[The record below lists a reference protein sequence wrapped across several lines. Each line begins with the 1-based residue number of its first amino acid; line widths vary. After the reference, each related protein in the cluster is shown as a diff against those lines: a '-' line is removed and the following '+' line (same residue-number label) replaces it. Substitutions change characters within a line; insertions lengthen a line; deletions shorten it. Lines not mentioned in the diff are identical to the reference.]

1 MGNFT
6 LGLDLGTNS
15 IGWALIDFDDNQQP
29 QSLIACGSR
38 IFQEAVEAKTG
49 TPKNHA
55 RRAARAARK
64 LVARRK
70 QRRTKLLNLL
80 VHHGLLPQN
89 ETERNKCLTLNNR
102 LPDEETAHIKLA
114 LRNLALSEIERTN
127 LRLTLQNNDP
137 YQLRKRGL
145 DKKLEPFAFGRALY
159 HLAHRRGF
167 QSNRKAASDEDGKVK
182 TAISALRAEM
192 QGHTLGAFLADQPT
206 QRRRYTDRSM
216 YAEEFEQLWCKQATF
231 APEQLTQALKV
242 AIHNSIFF
250 QRPLKSQKHL
260 VGKCTFEPTRKRAA
274 KAILLAQR
282 FRILQDVN
290 HLAVKN
296 PITREFRPLTQD
308 ERNKLAEALDKQKSM
323 IWGAVRKVI
332 GWNKKDSLHEGET
345 FNLEEGKKDKL
356 LGNRTACDLRGAL
369 GDRWDALTAQQ
380 QDDLV
385 TDLLTIDNTDGFLKR
400 MKTHWRFDDATA
412 EAIAKI
418 ELEPGYA
425 RLSTKAMRAILPH
438 LEKGLNYQL
447 STFMAY
453 SACPDEKKK
462 TILDL
467 ITAKQMKFDKACE
480 LVDWKEKTSYQNND
494 KLGLPP
500 NVRNPVVQKALYET
514 RKVVNAIVRK
524 YGKPSIIRVEMARD
538 MKLTS
543 SQKETVHTQN
553 KLNEEANKHAAQ
565 KLFEI
570 GLISSPDT
578 VLAKPDDLIKYR
590 LWEECNGICPYT
602 GKPISMGSLFNPE
615 IDVEHIIPLNV
626 SLNNSFAN
634 KTLCYDFFNRQIK
647 RNKTPFECLSGNE
660 EQYLEVLQRV
670 EKFRKI
676 KIVTVKKVNG
686 KTIKSTHE
694 AANPKIKLFERK
706 EAKVDEFVSR
716 QLNDTRYICREVKD
730 FLLQLGI
737 EVEVSKGGATAMLR
751 SRWKLN
757 TLLSPDGSNEKNR
770 ADHRHHAIDA
780 VVIALTNRSLFH
792 KLSRLSAQSL
802 SFDKSRFDVPPPWD
816 GFYDDVYEKIDKV
829 IVSHAPA
836 RKISGALHEDTAYG
850 HFKEEVADPKTGKVS
865 IEDRFVYRKPL
876 ATLTANE
883 VGKIRDAKVR
893 DLVETRLAQFGN
905 NSKTAFGD
913 PNNPLLHADGKT
925 PIRTVRLVTNFN
937 KATTHAIQKGQG
949 RDYKFFK
956 YGNNHHVEIIEHVET
971 GKRKGVFVTA
981 MEAARRARGVG
992 NTEKSDIVQR
1002 NHGEEW
1008 KFVMSLA
1015 VNDLVSIQ
1023 ETDQER
1029 IMRVQLLMRQMAIS
1043 FLEIKKPP
1051 RWMTNYPDTKRKH
1064 ICLSAGK

>member
-29 QSLIACGSR
+29 QQLIACGSR

-55 RRAARAARK
+55 RRSARAARK

-80 VHHGLLPQN
+80 VRHGLLPQD
-89 ETERNKCLTLNNR
+89 EAERNTLLLDNQANN
-102 LPDEETAHIKLA
+102 
-114 LRNLALSEIERTN
+114 
-127 LRLTLQNNDP
+127 P

-145 DKKLEPFAFGRALY
+145 DEKLEPFAFGRALY

-167 QSNRKAASDEDGKVK
+167 QSNRKTASDEDGKVK
-182 TAISALRAEM
+182 TAISALRTEM
-192 QGHTLGAFLADQPT
+192 QGQTLGAYLADQPT
-206 QRRRYTDRSM
+206 QRRRYTDRAM
-216 YAEEFEQLWCKQATF
+216 YAEEFEQLWGKQASF

-250 QRPLKSQKHL
+250 QRPLKSQKYL

-274 KAILLAQR
+274 KAVLLAQR

-323 IWGAVRKVI
+323 TWGAVRKVI

-356 LGNRTACDLRGAL
+356 IGNRTACDLRGAL
-369 GDRWDALTAQQ
+369 GDRWDAFTAQQ

-385 TDLLTIDNTDGFLKR
+385 TDLLTIDNTQGFLNR
-400 MKTHWRFDDATA
+400 MQSYWGFAADTA
-412 EAIAKI
+412 EALATI
-418 ELEPGYA
+418 ELEPSYA
-425 RLSTKAMRAILPH
+425 RLSSKAMRAILPH
-438 LEKGLNYQL
+438 LEQG
-447 STFMAY
+447 MIY
-453 SACPDEKKK
+453 SDACKAAGYDHSNPNQR
-462 TILDL
+462 TI
-467 ITAKQMKFDKACE
+467 T
-480 LVDWKEKTSYQNND
+480 D
-494 KLGLPP
+494 KLGLPS
-500 NVRNPVVQKALYET
+500 NVRNPVVQKALFET

-524 YGKPSIIRVEMARD
+524 YGKPAIIRVEMARD
-538 MKLTS
+538 MKLS
-543 SQKETVHTQN
+543 KRLKEELQKEQN
-553 KLNEEANKHAAQ
+553 KQKKANDLAAEILHKEFGIQQPARADIQ
-565 KLFEI
+565 K
-570 GLISSPDT
+570 
-578 VLAKPDDLIKYR
+578 YN
-590 LWEECNGICPYT
+590 LWLECREVCPYT
-602 GKPISMGSLFNPE
+602 GITISREMLFSPE
-615 IDVEHIIPLNV
+615 VDVEHILPYSR
-626 SLNNSFAN
+626 SLDDSYMN
-634 KTLCYDFFNRQIK
+634 KTLCIATFNRQVKLSNTPYEIGQGDPLAYAEIFQRIK
-647 RNKTPFECLSGNE
+647 TLPFPKRRRF
-660 EQYLEVLQRV
+660 EQKEI
-670 EKFRKI
+670 ETDKFI
-676 KIVTVKKVNG
+676 
-686 KTIKSTHE
+686 E
-694 AANPKIKLFERK
+694 
-706 EAKVDEFVSR
+706 R
-716 QLNDTRYICREVKD
+716 QLNDTRYICVEVRD
-730 FLLQLGI
+730 FLQQLGAP
-737 EVEVSKGGATAMLR
+737 VEVSKGEATAKLR
-751 SRWKLN
+751 GRWKLN

-792 KLSRLSAQSL
+792 KLSRLSAQSI

-816 GFYDDVYEKIDKV
+816 GFYDDAYEKIDKV

-865 IEDRFVYRKPL
+865 TEDRFVYRKPL

-893 DLVETRLAQFGN
+893 ELVEARLAQFGN

-956 YGNNHHVEIIEHVET
+956 YGNNHHVEIIEHIET
-971 GKRKGVFVTA
+971 GKRKGIFVTA
-981 MEAARRARGVG
+981 MEAARRARGVAD
-992 NTEKSDIVQR
+992 TEKSVIVQR
-1002 NHGEEW
+1002 DHGEEW

-1015 VNDLVSIQ
+1015 VNDMVRTEDAQAIY
-1023 ETDQER
+1023 
-1029 IMRVQLLMRQMAIS
+1029 RVQKLDGSNNRFTLRSHNAATLDDKQTGGDKTPNL
-1043 FLEIKKPP
+1043 FKGIKIIIDPLGNLTP
-1051 RWMTNYPDTKRKH
+1051 CND
-1064 ICLSAGK
+1064 

>member
-29 QSLIACGSR
+29 QQLIACGSR

-80 VHHGLLPQN
+80 VCHGLLPQD
-89 ETERNKCLTLNNR
+89 EPERNTLLLDNQANN
-102 LPDEETAHIKLA
+102 
-114 LRNLALSEIERTN
+114 
-127 LRLTLQNNDP
+127 P

-145 DKKLEPFAFGRALY
+145 IEKLEPFAFGRALY

-167 QSNRKAASDEDGKVK
+167 QSNRKAASEEDGKVK

-192 QGHTLGAFLADQPT
+192 QGQTLGTFLADQPT
-206 QRRRYTDRSM
+206 QRRRYTDRAM
-216 YAEEFEQLWCKQATF
+216 YAEEFEQLWGKQASY

-296 PITREFRPLTQD
+296 PITHEFRPLTQD
-308 ERNKLAEALDKQKSM
+308 ERYKLAEALDKQKSM
-323 IWGAVRKVI
+323 TWGAVRKVV

-356 LGNRTACDLRGAL
+356 IGNRTACDLRGAL

-385 TDLLTIDNTDGFLKR
+385 TDLLTIDNTNGFLKR
-400 MKTHWRFDDATA
+400 MKMHWNFNDAAA
-412 EAIAKI
+412 ESLAKI

-425 RLSTKAMRAILPH
+425 RLSAKAMRAILH
-438 LEKGLNYQL
+438 YLEQG
-447 STFMAY
+447 MIY
-453 SACPDEKKK
+453 SDACKAAGYDHSNPNQR
-462 TILDL
+462 TI
-467 ITAKQMKFDKACE
+467 T
-480 LVDWKEKTSYQNND
+480 D
-494 KLGLPP
+494 KLSLPS
-500 NVRNPVVQKALYET
+500 NVRNPVVQKALFET
-514 RKVVNAIVRK
+514 RKVVNAIVQK
-524 YGKPSIIRVEMARD
+524 YGKPAVIRVEMARD
-538 MKLTS
+538 MKLS
-543 SQKETVHTQN
+543 KRQKEELHKEQN
-553 KLNEEANKHAAQ
+553 KQKKANDLAEGILRKEFGIQQPTRADIQ
-565 KLFEI
+565 K
-570 GLISSPDT
+570 
-578 VLAKPDDLIKYR
+578 YN
-590 LWEECNGICPYT
+590 LWLECKEVCPYT
-602 GKPISMGSLFNPE
+602 GAVISREMLYSPE
-615 IDVEHIIPLNV
+615 VDVEHILPYSR
-626 SLNNSFAN
+626 SLDDSYMN
-634 KTLCYDFFNRQIK
+634 KTLCIATFNRLVKLNNTPYEIGQSDPLVYAEIFQRIK
-647 RNKTPFECLSGNE
+647 TLPFPKRRRF
-660 EQYLEVLQRV
+660 EQKEI
-670 EKFRKI
+670 ETDKFI
-676 KIVTVKKVNG
+676 
-686 KTIKSTHE
+686 E
-694 AANPKIKLFERK
+694 
-706 EAKVDEFVSR
+706 R
-716 QLNDTRYICREVKD
+716 QLNDTRYICVEVRD
-730 FLLQLGI
+730 FLQQLGAP
-737 EVEVSKGGATAMLR
+737 VEVSKGEATAKLR
-751 SRWKLN
+751 GRWKLN
-757 TLLSPDGSNEKNR
+757 TLLSPVGSNEKNR

-802 SFDKSRFDVPPPWD
+802 SFDKSRFDVPLPWD
-816 GFYDDVYEKIDKV
+816 GFYDDVYEKIDQV

-850 HFKEEVADPKTGKVS
+850 HFKKEVADPKTGKIS

-883 VGKIRDAKVR
+883 VGKIRDTKIR
-893 DLVETRLAQFGN
+893 ELVEGRLAQFGN

-913 PNNPLLHADGKT
+913 PNNPLLHTDGKT

-956 YGNNHHVEIIEHVET
+956 YGNNHHVEIIEHAET
-971 GKRKGVFVTA
+971 GKRKGIFVTA
-981 MEAARRARGVG
+981 MEAARRARGVADTG
-992 NTEKSDIVQR
+992 KSSIVQR
-1002 NHGEEW
+1002 DHGEGW
-1008 KFVMSLA
+1008 KFIMSLA
-1015 VNDLVSIQ
+1015 VNDLVSVENGGI
-1023 ETDQER
+1023 TDFY
-1029 IMRVQLLMRQMAIS
+1029 RVQLLDGSNEAIV
-1043 FLEIKKPP
+1043 L
-1051 RWMTNYPDTKRKH
+1051 RKH
-1064 ICLSAGK
+1064 TAAMLDDNTTRLKKTPNSLQATKVNSDPLGNLAPCND

>member
-1 MGNFT
+1 MANLT

-15 IGWALIDFDDNQQP
+15 IGWALVDFDDNQQP
-29 QSLIACGSR
+29 RELVACGSR

-70 QRRTKLLNLL
+70 QRRNKLLNLL
-80 VHHGLLPQN
+80 VRHGLLPQD
-89 ETERNKCLTLNNR
+89 EAKRNALLLDNQANN
-102 LPDEETAHIKLA
+102 
-114 LRNLALSEIERTN
+114 
-127 LRLTLQNNDP
+127 P

-145 DKKLEPFAFGRALY
+145 NEKLEPFAFGRALY

-192 QGHTLGAFLADQPT
+192 QGRTLGAFLADQPT
-206 QRRRYTDRSM
+206 QRRRYTDRAM
-216 YAEEFEQLWCKQATF
+216 YAEEFEQLWSKQTSF
-231 APEQLTQALKV
+231 EPEQLTQALKV

-296 PITREFRPLTQD
+296 PITREFRPLSQD

-323 IWGAVRKVI
+323 TWGAVRKVV

-369 GDRWDALTAQQ
+369 GDRWDELTAQQ

-385 TDLLTIDNTDGFLKR
+385 TDLLTIDNEQGFLNR
-400 MKTHWRFDDATA
+400 MKNYWEFDDATA
-412 EAIAKI
+412 EALAKI
-418 ELEPGYA
+418 ELEPSYA
-425 RLSTKAMRAILPH
+425 RLSAKAMRTILPY
-438 LEKGLNYQL
+438 LEQG
-447 STFMAY
+447 MIY
-453 SACPDEKKK
+453 SDAC
-462 TILDL
+462 
-467 ITAKQMKFDKACE
+467 KAAGYDHSNPNQRT
-480 LVDWKEKTSYQNND
+480 VAD
-494 KLGLPP
+494 KLGLPS
-500 NVRNPVVQKALYET
+500 NVRNPVVQKALFEA

-524 YGKPSIIRVEMARD
+524 YGKPAVIRVEMARD
-538 MKLTS
+538 MKLS
-543 SQKETVHTQN
+543 KRQKEELQKEQN
-553 KLNEEANKHAAQ
+553 KQKKANDLAAEILRKEFGIQQPARADIQ
-565 KLFEI
+565 K
-570 GLISSPDT
+570 
-578 VLAKPDDLIKYR
+578 YN
-590 LWEECNGICPYT
+590 LWLECKEICPYT
-602 GKPISMGSLFNPE
+602 GTVISREMLFSPE
-615 IDVEHIIPLNV
+615 VDVEHILPYSR
-626 SLNNSFAN
+626 SLDDSYMN
-634 KTLCYDFFNRQIK
+634 KTLCIASYNRQTK
-647 RNKTPFECLSGNE
+647 LNNTPYEIGQGDPLAYAEIF
-660 EQYLEVLQRV
+660 QR
-670 EKFRKI
+670 
-676 KIVTVKKVNG
+676 
-686 KTIKSTHE
+686 IKSLPF
-694 AANPKIKLFERK
+694 PKRRRFEQK
-706 EAKVDEFVSR
+706 EIETDKFIER
-716 QLNDTRYICREVKD
+716 QLNDTRYICVEVRD
-730 FLLQLGI
+730 FLQQLGAP
-737 EVEVSKGGATAMLR
+737 VEVSKGEATAKLR
-751 SRWKLN
+751 GRWKLN

-792 KLSRLSAQSL
+792 KLSRLSAQSISL
-802 SFDKSRFDVPPPWD
+802 DKSRFDVPPPWD
-816 GFYDDVYEKIDKV
+816 GFYDDVYEKIDQM

-850 HFKEEVADPKTGKVS
+850 HFKEEVADPKTGKIS

-893 DLVETRLAQFGN
+893 ELVEARLAQSGN

-981 MEAARRARGVG
+981 MEAARRTRGTC
-992 NTEKSDIVQR
+992 NTEKSSIVQR
-1002 NHGEEW
+1002 DHGKEW

-1015 VNDLVSIQ
+1015 VNDLVSV
-1023 ETDQER
+1023 ENGERTDFY
-1029 IMRVQLLMRQMAIS
+1029 RVQLLDGSNEAIV
-1043 FLEIKKPP
+1043 L
-1051 RWMTNYPDTKRKH
+1051 RKH
-1064 ICLSAGK
+1064 TAAMLDDNTTRLKKTPNSLQATKVSSDPLGNLSPCND

>member
-29 QSLIACGSR
+29 QNLIACGSR

-49 TPKNHA
+49 TPKNYA

-80 VHHGLLPQN
+80 VRHGLLPQD
-89 ETERNKCLTLNNR
+89 EVERNALLLDNQANN
-102 LPDEETAHIKLA
+102 
-114 LRNLALSEIERTN
+114 
-127 LRLTLQNNDP
+127 P

-145 DKKLEPFAFGRALY
+145 DEKLGPFAFGRALY

-167 QSNRKAASDEDGKVK
+167 QSNRKAGKDEDSKKVGV
-182 TAISALRAEM
+182 AISALHADM
-192 QGHTLGAFLADQPT
+192 QAAQCRTLGEYLATQPT
-206 QRRRYTDRSM
+206 QRRRYTDRAM
-216 YAEEFEQLWCKQATF
+216 YAEEFEQLWGKQASF

-296 PITREFRPLTQD
+296 PITREFRSLTQD

-323 IWGAVRKVI
+323 TWGAVRKVV
-332 GWNKKDSLHEGET
+332 GWNKKDSMHEGET

-369 GDRWDALTAQQ
+369 SDRWDMLTAQQ
-380 QDDLV
+380 QDELV

-400 MKTHWRFDDATA
+400 MKTHWKFDDATA

-425 RLSTKAMRAILPH
+425 RLSAKAMRAILPH
-438 LEKGLNYQL
+438 LEQGLI
-447 STFMAY
+447 Y
-453 SACPDEKKK
+453 SDACKAAGYDHSNPNQR
-462 TILDL
+462 TI
-467 ITAKQMKFDKACE
+467 T
-480 LVDWKEKTSYQNND
+480 D
-494 KLGLPP
+494 KLGLPS
-500 NVRNPVVQKALYET
+500 NVRNPVVQKALFET
-514 RKVVNAIVRK
+514 RKVVNAIVRM
-524 YGKPSIIRVEMARD
+524 YGKPTVIRVEMARD
-538 MKLTS
+538 MKLS
-543 SQKETVHTQN
+543 KHQKEELQKEQN
-553 KLNEEANKHAAQ
+553 KQKKANDLAAEILRKEFGIQQPARTDVQ
-565 KLFEI
+565 K
-570 GLISSPDT
+570 
-578 VLAKPDDLIKYR
+578 YN
-590 LWEECNGICPYT
+590 LWLECKEVCPYT
-602 GKPISMGSLFNPE
+602 GTVISREMLFSPE
-615 IDVEHIIPLNV
+615 VDVEHILPYSR
-626 SLNNSFAN
+626 SLDDSYMN
-634 KTLCYDFFNRQIK
+634 KTLCLATFNRQVKLNNTPYEIGQGDPLAYAEIFQRIK
-647 RNKTPFECLSGNE
+647 TLPFPKRRRF
-660 EQYLEVLQRV
+660 EQKEI
-670 EKFRKI
+670 ETDKFI
-676 KIVTVKKVNG
+676 
-686 KTIKSTHE
+686 E
-694 AANPKIKLFERK
+694 
-706 EAKVDEFVSR
+706 R
-716 QLNDTRYICREVKD
+716 QLNDTRYICIEVRD
-730 FLLQLGI
+730 FLQQLGAP
-737 EVEVSKGGATAMLR
+737 VEISKGEATAKLR
-751 SRWKLN
+751 GRWKLN

-792 KLSRLSAQSL
+792 KLSRLSAQSI
-802 SFDKSRFDVPPPWD
+802 SFDNSRFEVPPPWD
-816 GFYDDVYEKIDKV
+816 GFYDDVYEKIDQI
-829 IVSHAPA
+829 IVSHVPA

-850 HFKEEVADPKTGKVS
+850 HFKEEVADPKTGKIS

-893 DLVETRLAQFGN
+893 ELVEARLAQFGN

-913 PNNPLLHADGKT
+913 PNNPLLHKDGKT

-937 KATTHAIQKGQG
+937 KNTTHAIQNVQG

-971 GKRKGVFVTA
+971 GKRKGIFVTA
-981 MEAARRARGVG
+981 MEAARRARGVDS
-992 NTEKSDIVQR
+992 TEKTNIVQR
-1002 NHGEEW
+1002 DHGEEW
-1008 KFVMSLA
+1008 RFVMSLSIHD
-1015 VNDLVSIQ
+1015 VVSIQ
-1023 ETDQER
+1023 EAGQAR
-1029 IMRVQLLMRQMAIS
+1029 IMRVQLFDASNGNIIFRDQKSATLDDKLSRYQ
-1043 FLEIKKPP
+1043 
-1051 RWMTNYPDTKRKH
+1051 TKAHLLKCQK
-1064 ICLSAGK
+1064 IATDPLGNLTPCND

>member
-1 MGNFT
+1 MKNFT
-6 LGLDLGTNS
+6 LGMDLGTNS

-29 QSLIACGSR
+29 QQLIACGSR

-80 VHHGLLPQN
+80 VRHGLLPQD
-89 ETERNKCLTLNNR
+89 EAERNALLLDNQANN
-102 LPDEETAHIKLA
+102 
-114 LRNLALSEIERTN
+114 
-127 LRLTLQNNDP
+127 P

-145 DKKLEPFAFGRALY
+145 AEKLEPFAFGRALY

-182 TAISALRAEM
+182 TAISTLRAEM
-192 QGHTLGAFLADQPT
+192 QGRILGAFLADQPT
-206 QRRRYTDRSM
+206 QRRRYADRAM
-216 YAEEFEQLWCKQATF
+216 YAEEFEQLWSKQSTC
-231 APEQLTQALKV
+231 APAQLTQALKV

-296 PITREFRPLTQD
+296 LITREFRPLAQD

-323 IWGAVRKVI
+323 TWGAVRKVV

-385 TDLLTIDNTDGFLKR
+385 TDLLTIDNEQGFLNR
-400 MKTHWRFDDATA
+400 MKNHWGFDDATA

-425 RLSTKAMRAILPH
+425 RLSAKAMRVILPH
-438 LEKGLNYQL
+438 LEQG
-447 STFMAY
+447 MIY
-453 SACPDEKKK
+453 SDACKAAGYDHSNPNQR
-462 TILDL
+462 TI
-467 ITAKQMKFDKACE
+467 T
-480 LVDWKEKTSYQNND
+480 D
-494 KLGLPP
+494 KLCLPS
-500 NVRNPVVQKALYET
+500 NVRNPVVQKALFET

-524 YGKPSIIRVEMARD
+524 FGKPTVIRVEMARD
-538 MKLTS
+538 MKLS
-543 SQKETVHTQN
+543 KRLKEELQKEQN
-553 KLNEEANKHAAQ
+553 KQKKANDLAAEILRKEFGIQHPTRADIQ
-565 KLFEI
+565 K
-570 GLISSPDT
+570 
-578 VLAKPDDLIKYR
+578 YN
-590 LWEECNGICPYT
+590 LWLECKEVCPYT
-602 GKPISMGSLFNPE
+602 GTTISREMLFSPE
-615 IDVEHIIPLNV
+615 VDVEHILPYKR
-626 SLNNSFAN
+626 SLDDSYMN
-634 KTLCYDFFNRQIK
+634 KTLCIATFNRQVKLDNTPYEIGQGDPLAYAEIFQRIK
-647 RNKTPFECLSGNE
+647 TLPFPKRRRF
-660 EQYLEVLQRV
+660 EQKEI
-670 EKFRKI
+670 ETDKFI
-676 KIVTVKKVNG
+676 
-686 KTIKSTHE
+686 E
-694 AANPKIKLFERK
+694 
-706 EAKVDEFVSR
+706 R
-716 QLNDTRYICREVKD
+716 QLNDTRYICVEVRD
-730 FLLQLGI
+730 FLQQLGAP
-737 EVEVSKGGATAMLR
+737 VEVSKGEATAKLR
-751 SRWKLN
+751 GRWKLN

-792 KLSRLSAQSL
+792 KLSRLSAQSISL
-802 SFDKSRFDVPPPWD
+802 DKSRFDVPPPWD
-816 GFYDDVYEKIDKV
+816 GFYDDVYEKINKV

-836 RKISGALHEDTAYG
+836 RKISGALHESTAYG
-850 HFKEEVADPKTGKVS
+850 HFKEEIADPKTGKVS

-876 ATLTANE
+876 ATLTTNE
-883 VGKIRDAKVR
+883 VSKIRDAKVR
-893 DLVETRLAQFGN
+893 DLVEARLAQFGN
-905 NSKTAFGD
+905 NSKLAFGD

-937 KATTHAIQKGQG
+937 KATTHAIKKGQG

-956 YGNNHHVEIIEHVET
+956 FGNNHHVEIIEHVET
-971 GKRKGVFVTA
+971 GKRKGIFVTA
-981 MEAARRARGVG
+981 MEAARRARGVA

-1002 NHGEEW
+1002 NHGDEW

-1015 VNDLVSIQ
+1015 VNDMVRTEDTQAIY
-1023 ETDQER
+1023 
-1029 IMRVQLLMRQMAIS
+1029 RVQKLDGSNNRFTLRSHNAAMLDDIQTGVDKTPNL
-1043 FLEIKKPP
+1043 FKG
-1051 RWMTNYPDTKRKH
+1051 TK
-1064 ICLSAGK
+1064 IIIDPLGNLAPCND

>member
-15 IGWALIDFDDNQQP
+15 IGWALVDFDDNQQP
-29 QSLIACGSR
+29 KSLIACGSR

-80 VHHGLLPQN
+80 VRHGLLPQD
-89 ETERNKCLTLNNR
+89 EAERNALLLDNQANN
-102 LPDEETAHIKLA
+102 
-114 LRNLALSEIERTN
+114 
-127 LRLTLQNNDP
+127 P
-137 YQLRKRGL
+137 YQLRRRGL
-145 DKKLEPFAFGRALY
+145 DEKLEPFAFGRALY

-192 QGHTLGAFLADQPT
+192 QGRTLGAYLADQPT
-206 QRRRYTDRSM
+206 QRRRYTDRAM
-216 YAEEFEQLWCKQATF
+216 YAEEFEQLWGKQVTF

-242 AIHNSIFF
+242 EIKNSIFF

-274 KAILLAQR
+274 KAILLAQH

-296 PITREFRPLTQD
+296 PITREFRPLSQD

-323 IWGAVRKVI
+323 TWGAVRKVV

-356 LGNRTACDLRGAL
+356 LGNRTACDLRSAL
-369 GDRWDALTAQQ
+369 GGRWDALTAQQ

-385 TDLLTIDNTDGFLKR
+385 TDLLTIDNPDGFLKR
-400 MKTHWRFDDATA
+400 MKTHWEFDDATA
-412 EAIAKI
+412 EALATI

-425 RLSTKAMRAILPH
+425 RLSTKAMHAILPH
-438 LEKGLNYQL
+438 LEQG
-447 STFMAY
+447 MIY
-453 SACPDEKKK
+453 SNAC
-462 TILDL
+462 
-467 ITAKQMKFDKACE
+467 KAAGYGHSNPNQRA
-480 LVDWKEKTSYQNND
+480 VTD
-494 KLGLPP
+494 KLGLPS
-500 NVRNPVVQKALYET
+500 NVRNPVVQKALFET

-524 YGKPSIIRVEMARD
+524 YGKPAIIRVEMARD
-538 MKLTS
+538 MKLS
-543 SQKETVHTQN
+543 KRQKEELQKEQN
-553 KLNEEANKHAAQ
+553 KQKKANDLAAEILRKEFGIQQPARADIQ
-565 KLFEI
+565 K
-570 GLISSPDT
+570 
-578 VLAKPDDLIKYR
+578 YN
-590 LWEECNGICPYT
+590 LWLECKEVCPYT
-602 GKPISMGSLFNPE
+602 GTVISREMLYSPE
-615 IDVEHIIPLNV
+615 VDVEHILPYSR
-626 SLNNSFAN
+626 SLDDSYMN
-634 KTLCYDFFNRQIK
+634 KTLCMATFNRQVK
-647 RNKTPFECLSGNE
+647 LNNTPYEIGQGNQPWYE
-660 EQYLEVLQRV
+660 ELLQRISNFHMPKMPPSKRRRF
-670 EKFRKI
+670 EQKEIETDKFI
-676 KIVTVKKVNG
+676 
-686 KTIKSTHE
+686 E
-694 AANPKIKLFERK
+694 
-706 EAKVDEFVSR
+706 R
-716 QLNDTRYICREVKD
+716 QLNDTRYICVEVRD
-730 FLLQLGI
+730 FLQQLGAP
-737 EVEVSKGGATAMLR
+737 VEVSKGEATAKLR
-751 SRWKLN
+751 GRWKLN

-792 KLSRLSAQSL
+792 KLSRLSAQSISL
-802 SFDKSRFDVPPPWD
+802 DKSRFDVPPPWD
-816 GFYDDVYEKIDKV
+816 GFYDDVCEKIDKV

-850 HFKEEVADPKTGKVS
+850 HFKEEVADPKTGKISV
-865 IEDRFVYRKPL
+865 EDRFVYRKPL

-883 VGKIRDAKVR
+883 VSKIRDAKVR
-893 DLVETRLAQFGN
+893 ELVEARLAQFGN
-905 NSKTAFGD
+905 NSKTAFGN

-971 GKRKGVFVTA
+971 GKRKGIFVTA
-981 MEAARRARGVG
+981 MEAARRARGAG
-992 NTEKSDIVQR
+992 NTEKSGIVQR
-1002 NHGEEW
+1002 DHGEEW

-1015 VNDLVSIQ
+1015 VNDLVSV
-1023 ETDQER
+1023 ENEESTDFY
-1029 IMRVQLLMRQMAIS
+1029 RVQLLDGSNEAIV
-1043 FLEIKKPP
+1043 L
-1051 RWMTNYPDTKRKH
+1051 RKH
-1064 ICLSAGK
+1064 TAAMLDDNTTRLKKTPNSLQATKISSDPLGNLVPCND

>member
-1 MGNFT
+1 MENFT

-29 QSLIACGSR
+29 QKLIACGSR

-80 VHHGLLPQN
+80 VRHGLLPQD
-89 ETERNKCLTLNNR
+89 EAERNVLLLDNQANN
-102 LPDEETAHIKLA
+102 
-114 LRNLALSEIERTN
+114 
-127 LRLTLQNNDP
+127 P

-145 DKKLEPFAFGRALY
+145 DEKLEPFSFGRALY

-167 QSNRKAASDEDGKVK
+167 QSNRKAGKDEDSKKVGV
-182 TAISALRAEM
+182 AISSLRTDM
-192 QGHTLGAFLADQPT
+192 QAAQCRTLGEYLAAQPT
-206 QRRRYTDRSM
+206 QRRRYTDRAM
-216 YAEEFEQLWCKQATF
+216 YADEFEQLWNKQASF

-242 AIHNSIFF
+242 EIKNSIFF

-296 PITREFRPLTQD
+296 PITRDFRPLTQD
-308 ERNKLAEALDKQKSM
+308 ERNKLAETLDKQKSM
-323 IWGAVRKVI
+323 TWGAVRKVL

-369 GDRWDALTAQQ
+369 GDRWDTFNVQQ

-400 MKTHWRFDDATA
+400 MKTHWEFDDVTA
-412 EAIAKI
+412 EALATI

-425 RLSTKAMRAILPH
+425 RLSAKAMRAILPY
-438 LEKGLNYQL
+438 LEQGLNYQL

-462 TILDL
+462 AILDL
-467 ITAKQMKFDKACE
+467 IATKQMKFDKACE
-480 LVDWKEKTSYQNND
+480 LVGWKEATSYQNND
-494 KLGLPP
+494 KLGLPS
-500 NVRNPVVQKALYET
+500 NVRNPVVQKALFET

-524 YGKPSIIRVEMARD
+524 YGKPAVIRVEMARD
-538 MKLTS
+538 MKLS
-543 SQKETVHTQN
+543 KRQKEELQKEQN
-553 KLNEEANKHAAQ
+553 KQKKANDLAAEILRKEFGIQQPTRADIQ
-565 KLFEI
+565 K
-570 GLISSPDT
+570 
-578 VLAKPDDLIKYR
+578 YN
-590 LWEECNGICPYT
+590 LWLECKEVCPYT
-602 GKPISMGSLFNPE
+602 GTVISREMLFSPE
-615 IDVEHIIPLNV
+615 VDVEHILPYKR
-626 SLNNSFAN
+626 SLDDSYMN
-634 KTLCYDFFNRQIK
+634 KTLCIATFNRQVKLDNTPYEIGQGDPLAYAEIFQRIK
-647 RNKTPFECLSGNE
+647 TFPFPKRRRF
-660 EQYLEVLQRV
+660 EQKEI
-670 EKFRKI
+670 EMDKFI
-676 KIVTVKKVNG
+676 
-686 KTIKSTHE
+686 E
-694 AANPKIKLFERK
+694 
-706 EAKVDEFVSR
+706 R
-716 QLNDTRYICREVKD
+716 QLNDTRYICVEVRD
-730 FLLQLGI
+730 FLQQLGAP
-737 EVEVSKGGATAMLR
+737 VEVSKGEATAKLR
-751 SRWKLN
+751 GRWKLN

-792 KLSRLSAQSL
+792 KLSRLSAQNISL
-802 SFDKSRFDVPPPWD
+802 DKSRFDVPPPWD

-829 IVSHAPA
+829 IISHAPA

-883 VGKIRDAKVR
+883 VSKIRDAKVR
-893 DLVETRLAQFGN
+893 ELVEARLAQFGN

-925 PIRTVRLVTNFN
+925 PIRTVRLVSNFN
-937 KATTHAIQKGQG
+937 KATTHATQKGQS

-956 YGNNHHVEIIEHVET
+956 YGNNHHVEIIEHIET
-971 GKRKGVFVTA
+971 GKRKGIFVTA
-981 MEAARRARGVG
+981 MEAARRARGVA

-1002 NHGEEW
+1002 DHGEEW
-1008 KFVMSLA
+1008 RFVMSLSI
-1015 VNDLVSIQ
+1015 NDLVSIQ
-1023 ETDQER
+1023 EADQVR
-1029 IMRVQLLMRQMAIS
+1029 IMRVQLFDASNGNIIFRDQKSATLDDKLSRYQTKAHLLECQKIAIDP
-1043 FLEIKKPP
+1043 LGNLTPC
-1051 RWMTNYPDTKRKH
+1051 ND
-1064 ICLSAGK
+1064 

>member
-15 IGWALIDFDDNQQP
+15 IGWALLDFDDNQQP
-29 QSLIACGSR
+29 RELIACGSR

-55 RRAARAARK
+55 RRAARVARK

-70 QRRTKLLNLL
+70 QRRSKLLNLL
-80 VHHGLLPQN
+80 VRHGLLPQD
-89 ETERNKCLTLNNR
+89 EAERNTLLLDNQANN
-102 LPDEETAHIKLA
+102 
-114 LRNLALSEIERTN
+114 
-127 LRLTLQNNDP
+127 P

-145 DKKLEPFAFGRALY
+145 DEKLEPFAFGRALY

-192 QGHTLGAFLADQPT
+192 QDRTLGAFLADQPT
-206 QRRRYTDRSM
+206 QRRRYTDRAM
-216 YAEEFEQLWCKQATF
+216 YAEEFEQLWGRQALF

-260 VGKCTFEPTRKRAA
+260 VGKCAFEPTRKRAA

-296 PITREFRPLTQD
+296 PITREFRPLSQD

-323 IWGAVRKVI
+323 TWGAVRKVV

-369 GDRWDALTAQQ
+369 GDRWDALAAQQ

-385 TDLLTIDNTDGFLKR
+385 TDLLTIDNEQGFLNR
-400 MKTHWRFDDATA
+400 MKNHWNFDDTTA
-412 EAIAKI
+412 EALAKI

-425 RLSTKAMRAILPH
+425 RLSTKAMRAILPY
-438 LEKGLNYQL
+438 LEQGLNYQL

-453 SACPDEKKK
+453 SACPNEKKK

-467 ITAKQMKFDKACE
+467 ITTKRMKFDKACE
-480 LVDWKEKTSYQNND
+480 LVDWKEVTSYQSND

-500 NVRNPVVQKALYET
+500 NVRNPVVQKALFET

-524 YGKPSIIRVEMARD
+524 YGKPAVIRVEMARD
-538 MKLTS
+538 MKLTL
-543 SQKETVHTQN
+543 SQKETVHAQN

-602 GKPISMGSLFNPE
+602 GKPISMGSLFGSE

-670 EKFRKI
+670 EKFKKI
-676 KIVTVKKVNG
+676 KIVTVKKVKG
-686 KTIKSTHE
+686 KLIKSTHE
-694 AANPKIKLFERK
+694 SANPKIKLFERK
-706 EAKVDEFVSR
+706 EAKTDEFVSR

-737 EVEVSKGGATAMLR
+737 EVEISKGGTTAMLR
-751 SRWKLN
+751 GRWKLN
-757 TLLSPDGSNEKNR
+757 TLLHPDSSNEKNR

-792 KLSRLSAQSL
+792 KLSRLSAQSISL
-802 SFDKSRFDVPPPWD
+802 DKSRFDVPLPWD
-816 GFYDDVYEKIDKV
+816 GFYDDVSEKIGQV
-829 IVSHAPA
+829 IVSYAPA
-836 RKISGALHEDTAYG
+836 RKISGALHKETAYG
-850 HFKEEVADPKTGKVS
+850 YSESEKCFVTRKSLDQKRINKLTESEVK
-865 IEDRFVYRKPL
+865 
-876 ATLTANE
+876 
-883 VGKIRDAKVR
+883 KIRDAKVR
-893 DLVETRLAQFGN
+893 ELVESHLVLHG
-905 NSKTAFGD
+905 GD
-913 PNNPLLHADGKT
+913 FKKAMGQPLFQENGIT
-925 PIRTVRLVTNFN
+925 PIKSVRVTSNFN
-937 KATTHAIQKGQG
+937 KDTTHPVKKGQSK
-949 RDYKFFK
+949 DYKFFT
-956 YGNNHHVEIIEHVET
+956 YGNNHHVEILENIET
-971 GKRKGVFVTA
+971 GNREGRFVTA
-981 MEAARRARGVG
+981 MEAARRARGAA
-992 NTEKSDIVQR
+992 NTQKSGIVQRDHGAEWKFIASFSINDIVQVASNGAEIPYR
-1002 NHGEEW
+1002 IQAISEGNQFEITLKRLNDALSDKNENTLRIRSESAL
-1008 KFVMSLA
+1008 KQILRKLA
-1015 VNDLVSIQ
+1015 VDPLGNVAPCND
-1023 ETDQER
+1023 
-1029 IMRVQLLMRQMAIS
+1029 
-1043 FLEIKKPP
+1043 
-1051 RWMTNYPDTKRKH
+1051 
-1064 ICLSAGK
+1064 

>member
-1 MGNFT
+1 MIVNFT

-29 QSLIACGSR
+29 QNLIACGSR

-80 VHHGLLPQN
+80 VRHGLLPQD
-89 ETERNKCLTLNNR
+89 EAERNTLLLDNQANN
-102 LPDEETAHIKLA
+102 
-114 LRNLALSEIERTN
+114 
-127 LRLTLQNNDP
+127 P

-145 DKKLEPFAFGRALY
+145 SEKLEPFAFGRALY

-192 QGHTLGAFLADQPT
+192 QGRTLGAFLADQPT
-206 QRRRYTDRSM
+206 QRRRYTDRAM
-216 YAEEFEQLWCKQATF
+216 YAEEFEQLWSKQSTC
-231 APEQLTQALKV
+231 APAQLTQALKV

-323 IWGAVRKVI
+323 TWGAVRKVV

-345 FNLEEGKKDKL
+345 FNMEEGKKDKL

-369 GDRWDALTAQQ
+369 DDRWDALTAQQ

-385 TDLLTIDNTDGFLKR
+385 TDLLTIDNTQGFLNR
-400 MKTHWRFDDATA
+400 MQTYWGFDDATA
-412 EAIAKI
+412 EAVAKI
-418 ELEPGYA
+418 ELEPSYA
-425 RLSTKAMRAILPH
+425 RLSAKAMRAILPH
-438 LEKGLNYQL
+438 LEQG
-447 STFMAY
+447 MIY
-453 SACPDEKKK
+453 SDACKAAGYDHSNPHQR
-462 TILDL
+462 TITD
-467 ITAKQMKFDKACE
+467 T
-480 LVDWKEKTSYQNND
+480 
-494 KLGLPP
+494 LGLPS
-500 NVRNPVVQKALYET
+500 NVRNPVVQKAMFET

-524 YGKPSIIRVEMARD
+524 YGKPAVIRVEMARN
-538 MKLTS
+538 MKLS
-543 SQKETVHTQN
+543 KRQKKELQDGQN
-553 KLNEEANKHAAQ
+553 KQKRANDLAAEILRKEFGIQQPSRADLQ
-565 KLFEI
+565 K
-570 GLISSPDT
+570 
-578 VLAKPDDLIKYR
+578 YN
-590 LWEECNGICPYT
+590 LWLECKEVCPYT
-602 GKPISMGSLFNPE
+602 GTIISREMLFSPE
-615 IDVEHIIPLNV
+615 VDVEHILPYQR
-626 SLNNSFAN
+626 SLDDSYMN
-634 KTLCYDFFNRQIK
+634 KTLCIDTFNRQVK
-647 RNKTPFECLSGNE
+647 LNSTPYEIGQGNPQWYQE
-660 EQYLEVLQRV
+660 LLQRISKDHMPFMSFTKRRRF
-670 EKFRKI
+670 EQKEIETDKFI
-676 KIVTVKKVNG
+676 
-686 KTIKSTHE
+686 E
-694 AANPKIKLFERK
+694 
-706 EAKVDEFVSR
+706 R
-716 QLNDTRYICREVKD
+716 QLNDTRYICVEVRD
-730 FLLQLGI
+730 FLQQLGAA
-737 EVEVSKGGATAMLR
+737 VEVSKGEATAKLR
-751 SRWKLN
+751 GRWKLN
-757 TLLSPDGSNEKNR
+757 TLLSPDGINEKNR

-792 KLSRLSAQSL
+792 KLSRLSAQSISL
-802 SFDKSRFDVPPPWD
+802 DKSRFDVPSPWD

-850 HFKEEVADPKTGKVS
+850 HFKEEIADPKTGKVS

-876 ATLTANE
+876 VTLIANE
-883 VGKIRDAKVR
+883 IGKIRDAKVR
-893 DLVETRLAQFGN
+893 ELIEARLAQFGG
-905 NSKTAFGD
+905 NSKAAFGD
-913 PNNPLLHADGKT
+913 LNIPLLHADGKT

-937 KATTHAIQKGQG
+937 KNTTHAIQNIQG

-971 GKRKGVFVTA
+971 GKRKGIFVTA
-981 MEAARRARGVG
+981 MEAARRARGVA

-1015 VNDLVSIQ
+1015 VNDMVRTEDTQAIY
-1023 ETDQER
+1023 
-1029 IMRVQLLMRQMAIS
+1029 RVQKLDGSNNRFTLRTHNAATLDDKQTGVDKTPNL
-1043 FLEIKKPP
+1043 FKG
-1051 RWMTNYPDTKRKH
+1051 TK
-1064 ICLSAGK
+1064 IIIDALGNLAPCND

>member
-1 MGNFT
+1 MGNMT

-29 QSLIACGSR
+29 RNLIACGSR

-55 RRAARAARK
+55 RRTARAARK

-80 VHHGLLPQN
+80 IRHGLLPQDVA
-89 ETERNKCLTLNNR
+89 ERNALLLDNQANN
-102 LPDEETAHIKLA
+102 
-114 LRNLALSEIERTN
+114 
-127 LRLTLQNNDP
+127 P

-145 DKKLEPFAFGRALY
+145 DEKLEPFAFGRALY

-182 TAISALRAEM
+182 TAISTLRAEM
-192 QGHTLGAFLADQPT
+192 QGRTLGAFLADQPT
-206 QRRRYTDRSM
+206 QRRRYTDRAM
-216 YAEEFEQLWCKQATF
+216 YVEEFEQLWSKQASFTQ
-231 APEQLTQALKV
+231 EQLTQALKV

-274 KAILLAQR
+274 KAILLTQR

-323 IWGAVRKVI
+323 TWGAVRKVI

-356 LGNRTACDLRGAL
+356 IGNRTACDLRGAL

-400 MKTHWRFDDATA
+400 MKTHWEFDDATA
-412 EAIAKI
+412 EVIAKI

-425 RLSTKAMRAILPH
+425 RLSAKAMRAILPY
-438 LEKGLNYQL
+438 LEQG
-447 STFMAY
+447 MIY
-453 SACPDEKKK
+453 SDACKAAGYDHSNPNQR
-462 TILDL
+462 TI
-467 ITAKQMKFDKACE
+467 T
-480 LVDWKEKTSYQNND
+480 D
-494 KLGLPP
+494 KLGLPS
-500 NVRNPVVQKALYET
+500 NVRNPVVQKALFET

-524 YGKPSIIRVEMARD
+524 YGKPAVIRVEMARD
-538 MKLTS
+538 MKLS
-543 SQKETVHTQN
+543 KRQKEELQKEQN
-553 KLNEEANKHAAQ
+553 KQKKANELAEGILRKEFGIQQPARADIQ
-565 KLFEI
+565 K
-570 GLISSPDT
+570 
-578 VLAKPDDLIKYR
+578 YN
-590 LWEECNGICPYT
+590 LWLECKEVCPYT
-602 GKPISMGSLFNPE
+602 GTTISREMLFSPE
-615 IDVEHIIPLNV
+615 VDVEHILPYSR
-626 SLNNSFAN
+626 SLDDSYMN
-634 KTLCYDFFNRQIK
+634 KTLCMATFNRQVKLNNTPYEIGQGDPLAYAEIFQRIK
-647 RNKTPFECLSGNE
+647 TLPFPKRRRF
-660 EQYLEVLQRV
+660 EQKEI
-670 EKFRKI
+670 ETDKFI
-676 KIVTVKKVNG
+676 
-686 KTIKSTHE
+686 E
-694 AANPKIKLFERK
+694 
-706 EAKVDEFVSR
+706 R
-716 QLNDTRYICREVKD
+716 QLNDTRYICVEVRD
-730 FLLQLGI
+730 FLQQLGAP
-737 EVEVSKGGATAMLR
+737 VEVSKGEATAKLR
-751 SRWKLN
+751 GRWKLN
-757 TLLSPDGSNEKNR
+757 TLLSPDGSNEKYR
-770 ADHRHHAIDA
+770 GDHRHHAIDA

-792 KLSRLSAQSL
+792 KLSRLSAQSISL
-802 SFDKSRFDVPPPWD
+802 DKSRFDVPPPWD

-836 RKISGALHEDTAYG
+836 RKIGGALHEDTAYG

-893 DLVETRLAQFGN
+893 EFVEARLAQFGN

-971 GKRKGVFVTA
+971 GKRKGIFVTA
-981 MEAARRARGVG
+981 MEAARRVRGVA

-1008 KFVMSLA
+1008 RFVMSLSI
-1015 VNDLVSIQ
+1015 NDLVSIQ
-1023 ETDQER
+1023 EADQVR
-1029 IMRVQLLMRQMAIS
+1029 IMRVQLFDASNGNIIFRDQKSAMLDDKLSRYQ
-1043 FLEIKKPP
+1043 
-1051 RWMTNYPDTKRKH
+1051 TKAHLLVCQK
-1064 ICLSAGK
+1064 ITTDPLGNLAPCND

>member
-1 MGNFT
+1 MMGNFT

-15 IGWALIDFDDNQQP
+15 IGWALVDFDDNQQP
-29 QSLIACGSR
+29 KELIACGSR

-80 VHHGLLPQN
+80 IRHGLLPQDDAK
-89 ETERNKCLTLNNR
+89 RNTLLLDNQANN
-102 LPDEETAHIKLA
+102 
-114 LRNLALSEIERTN
+114 
-127 LRLTLQNNDP
+127 P

-145 DKKLEPFAFGRALY
+145 DEKLEPFAFGRALY

-167 QSNRKAASDEDGKVK
+167 QSNRKAASEEDGKVK
-182 TAISALRAEM
+182 TAISALRTEM
-192 QGHTLGAFLADQPT
+192 QGQTLGAYLADQPT
-206 QRRRYTDRSM
+206 QRRRYTDRAM
-216 YAEEFEQLWCKQATF
+216 YAEEFEQLWSKQASY

-323 IWGAVRKVI
+323 TWGAVRKVV

-356 LGNRTACDLRGAL
+356 LGNRTACDLRSAL
-369 GDRWDALTAQQ
+369 GNRWDALTAQQ

-385 TDLLTIDNTDGFLKR
+385 TDLLTIDNEQGFLNR
-400 MKTHWRFDDATA
+400 MKSHWNFDAAAA
-412 EAIAKI
+412 EALAII

-425 RLSTKAMRAILPH
+425 RLSAKAMRAILPY
-438 LEKGLNYQL
+438 LEQG
-447 STFMAY
+447 MIY
-453 SACPDEKKK
+453 SDAC
-462 TILDL
+462 
-467 ITAKQMKFDKACE
+467 KA
-480 LVDWKEKTSYQNND
+480 VGYDHSNPNQQTVTD
-494 KLGLPP
+494 KLGLPS
-500 NVRNPVVQKALYET
+500 NVRNPVVQKALFET
-514 RKVVNAIVRK
+514 RKVVNAIVHK
-524 YGKPSIIRVEMARD
+524 YGKPAVIRVEMARD
-538 MKLTS
+538 MKLS
-543 SQKETVHTQN
+543 KRQKKELQGEQN
-553 KLNEEANKHAAQ
+553 KLKKANDLAADILRKEFGIQQPTRADIQ
-565 KLFEI
+565 K
-570 GLISSPDT
+570 
-578 VLAKPDDLIKYR
+578 YN
-590 LWEECNGICPYT
+590 LWLECKEVCPYT
-602 GKPISMGSLFNPE
+602 GTVISREMLYSPE
-615 IDVEHIIPLNV
+615 VDVEHILPYSR
-626 SLNNSFAN
+626 SLDDSYMN
-634 KTLCYDFFNRQIK
+634 KTLCMATFNRQVK
-647 RNKTPFECLSGNE
+647 LNNTPYEIGQGNQPWYE
-660 EQYLEVLQRV
+660 GLLQRIS
-670 EKFRKI
+670 KFHMPLM
-676 KIVTVKKVNG
+676 
-686 KTIKSTHE
+686 STS
-694 AANPKIKLFERK
+694 KRRRFEQK
-706 EAKVDEFVSR
+706 EIETDKFIER
-716 QLNDTRYICREVKD
+716 QLNDTRYICVEVRD
-730 FLLQLGI
+730 FLQQLGAP
-737 EVEVSKGGATAMLR
+737 VEVSKGEATAKLR
-751 SRWKLN
+751 GRWKLN

-792 KLSRLSAQSL
+792 KLSRLSVQSISL
-802 SFDKSRFDVPPPWD
+802 DKSRFDVPPPWD
-816 GFYDDVYEKIDKV
+816 GFYDDVYEKIDQV

-850 HFKEEVADPKTGKVS
+850 HFQEEVADPKTGKIS

-883 VGKIRDAKVR
+883 VGKIRDDKVR
-893 DLVETRLAQFGN
+893 KLVEQRLVDCNGDA
-905 NSKTAFGD
+905 KKAFGD
-913 PNNPLLHADGKT
+913 PNNPLCCNSVKNPSRQKSKRGNEFSI
-925 PIRTVRLVTNFN
+925 IRTVRLVTNFN

-971 GKRKGVFVTA
+971 GKRKGIFVTA
-981 MEAARRARGVG
+981 MEAARRARGAAD
-992 NTEKSDIVQR
+992 TDKSGIVQR
-1002 NHGEEW
+1002 DHGDDW

-1015 VNDLVSIQ
+1015 VNDLVAV
-1023 ETDQER
+1023 ENAERTDYY
-1029 IMRVQLLMRQMAIS
+1029 RVQLLDSSNENILFRLHNVATLTDNS
-1043 FLEIKKPP
+1043 TRLFKNANTLRCKKVFTDALGNLAPC
-1051 RWMTNYPDTKRKH
+1051 ND
-1064 ICLSAGK
+1064 

>member
-1 MGNFT
+1 MGNMT

-29 QSLIACGSR
+29 QNLIACGSR

-80 VHHGLLPQN
+80 VRLGLLPQD
-89 ETERNKCLTLNNR
+89 EAERNTLLLDNQANN
-102 LPDEETAHIKLA
+102 
-114 LRNLALSEIERTN
+114 
-127 LRLTLQNNDP
+127 P

-145 DKKLEPFAFGRALY
+145 SEKLEPFAFGRALY

-167 QSNRKAASDEDGKVK
+167 QSNRKATSDEDGKVK
-182 TAISALRAEM
+182 TAISTLRAEM
-192 QGHTLGAFLADQPT
+192 QDRTLGAFLADQPT
-206 QRRRYTDRSM
+206 QRRRYTDRAM
-216 YAEEFEQLWCKQATF
+216 YAEEFEQLWNKQASF

-250 QRPLKSQKHL
+250 QRPLRSQKHL

-296 PITREFRPLTQD
+296 SITREFRPLTQD

-323 IWGAVRKVI
+323 TWGAVRKVV

-345 FNLEEGKKDKL
+345 FNVEEGKKDKL

-369 GDRWDALTAQQ
+369 GNQWDALTAQQ

-385 TDLLTIDNTDGFLKR
+385 TDLLTIDNTQGFLKR
-400 MKTHWRFDDATA
+400 MQTYWGFDADTA
-412 EAIAKI
+412 EALATI
-418 ELEPGYA
+418 ELEPSYA

-438 LEKGLNYQL
+438 LEQG
-447 STFMAY
+447 MIY
-453 SACPDEKKK
+453 SDACKAAGYDHSNPNQR
-462 TILDL
+462 TI
-467 ITAKQMKFDKACE
+467 T
-480 LVDWKEKTSYQNND
+480 D
-494 KLGLPP
+494 KLGLPS
-500 NVRNPVVQKALYET
+500 NVRNPVVQKAMFET

-524 YGKPSIIRVEMARD
+524 YGKPAVIRVEMARD
-538 MKLTS
+538 MKLS
-543 SQKETVHTQN
+543 KRQKKELQDGQN
-553 KLNEEANKHAAQ
+553 KQKKANDLAAEILRKEFGIQQPSRADIQ
-565 KLFEI
+565 K
-570 GLISSPDT
+570 
-578 VLAKPDDLIKYR
+578 YN
-590 LWEECNGICPYT
+590 LWLECKEVCPYT
-602 GKPISMGSLFNPE
+602 GTVISREMLFSPE
-615 IDVEHIIPLNV
+615 VDVEHILPYQR
-626 SLNNSFAN
+626 SLDDSYMN
-634 KTLCYDFFNRQIK
+634 KTLCIDTFNRQVKLDNTPYEIGQGDPLAYAEIFQRIK
-647 RNKTPFECLSGNE
+647 TLPFPKRRRF
-660 EQYLEVLQRV
+660 EQKEI
-670 EKFRKI
+670 ETDKFI
-676 KIVTVKKVNG
+676 
-686 KTIKSTHE
+686 E
-694 AANPKIKLFERK
+694 
-706 EAKVDEFVSR
+706 R
-716 QLNDTRYICREVKD
+716 QLNDTRYICVEVRD
-730 FLLQLGI
+730 FLQQLGAP
-737 EVEVSKGGATAMLR
+737 VEVSKGEATAKLR
-751 SRWKLN
+751 GRWKLN

-792 KLSRLSAQSL
+792 KLSRLSAQSISL
-802 SFDKSRFDVPPPWD
+802 DKSRFDVPPPWN

-850 HFKEEVADPKTGKVS
+850 HFKEEIADPKTGKVS

-883 VGKIRDAKVR
+883 VSKIRDAKVR
-893 DLVETRLAQFGN
+893 ELVEARLAQFGN

-913 PNNPLLHADGKT
+913 PNNPLLHTDGKT
-925 PIRTVRLVTNFN
+925 PIRTVRLITNFN

-956 YGNNHHVEIIEHVET
+956 YGNNHHVEIIEHIET
-971 GKRKGVFVTA
+971 GKRKGIFVTA
-981 MEAARRARGVG
+981 MEAARRARGAA
-992 NTEKSDIVQR
+992 NTEKSGIVQR
-1002 NHGEEW
+1002 DHGEEW

-1015 VNDLVSIQ
+1015 VNDLVSV
-1023 ETDQER
+1023 ENEKLTDFY
-1029 IMRVQLLMRQMAIS
+1029 RVQLLDGSNEAIV
-1043 FLEIKKPP
+1043 L
-1051 RWMTNYPDTKRKH
+1051 RKH
-1064 ICLSAGK
+1064 TAAMLDDNTTRLKKTPNSLRATKVSPDPLGNLAPCND